1 MTDKEL
7 NHNISIIDDIL
18 AHHDIRGRINCT
30 THYIRIYPEKCMIKI
45 VSFSF
50 FDGRAV
56 HCLLFNHTSQAP
68 TKSIITNGIDKA
80 AIESAHEI
88 NGKGPC
94 CCCVMDV
101 GK

>member
-7 NHNISIIDDIL
+7 NHNISIIGDIL

-30 THYIRIYPEKCMIKI
+30 THYIRIYPEKCMIKV

-50 FDGRAV
+50 FDGRVV

-68 TKSIITNGIDKA
+68 IKSIITDGIDKA
-80 AIESAHEI
+80 AIESAHLI
-88 NGKGPC
+88 NGKDC
-94 CCCVMDV
+94 CEYCVL
-101 GK
+101 